1 MPSELEVC
9 ARYVIMQQC
18 KSKCLSKTA
27 KKHIFLAMAAVWVES
42 AAKKLVDRLT
52 STTTYFIYLVE
63 GRVQPQGQGAL

>member
-1 MPSELEVC
+1 
-9 ARYVIMQQC
+9 
-18 KSKCLSKTA
+18 
-27 KKHIFLAMAAVWVES
+27 MAAVWVES